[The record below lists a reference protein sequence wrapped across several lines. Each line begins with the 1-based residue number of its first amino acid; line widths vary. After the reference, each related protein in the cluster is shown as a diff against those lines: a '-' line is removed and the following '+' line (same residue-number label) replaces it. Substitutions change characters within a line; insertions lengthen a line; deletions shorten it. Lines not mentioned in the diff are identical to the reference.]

1 MQYASMARELLR
13 NENYL
18 FLFDNGKP
26 YLDKPPLIFWITGLF
41 FKIFGPYEITYR
53 IPSVLFSLLTIY
65 STFKF
70 SRLYYSER
78 TAEISAL
85 ILASC
90 EALIIM
96 NADVRTD
103 IFLIG
108 PMMLAIWQ
116 LSSYFIF
123 HSWLNLIVGSIS
135 ISLAMMGKGPL
146 GFIIPV
152 TLIGTDLL
160 IRRRLQILLDI
171 KIVFGLL
178 VIAVCLL
185 PMSYGLY
192 NQFGDEGIK
201 FFYWT
206 QSFGR
211 ISGESSWSNQT
222 GPLYLFNVFL
232 YAFLP
237 WTFIF
242 LASFYSRA
250 KDILKGINKDK
261 SEIISFF
268 GFLIPLIMLSL
279 SNYKLPHYIYC
290 VCPFASILTAFK
302 LEEWMQSKKTYNLI
316 FKTQNIV
323 SLFMILVTYGIS
335 IYGFFTGPK
344 FFILPIILILI
355 FLIMRIFLIEKKAA
369 HLFMV
374 SVFASVVCSY
384 GFNLGIMKPMLEYQ
398 SQSSVASYIL
408 RNNLEAYDIYQ
419 YDENP
424 KAKSRSLNFYLDRN
438 IEYLDSTSFDKLF
451 IADTI
456 LVFTTER
463 GYKKIKRTSKD
474 IQLIKM
480 FNHTRV
486 SKISGLFL
494 NPKTRD
500 KKLTK
505 KYLLKIS

>member
-1 MQYASMARELLR
+1 MQYASMSRELLR
-13 NENYL
+13 SENYL

-26 YLDKPPLIFWITGLF
+26 YLDKPPLIFWITGIF
-41 FKIFGPYEITYR
+41 FKLFGPYEITYR
-53 IPSVLFSLLTIY
+53 IPSLLFSLLTIY

-123 HSWLNLIVGSIS
+123 NSWLNLIVGSIA

-146 GFIIPV
+146 GLIIPI
-152 TLIGTDLL
+152 TLIGADLL
-160 IRRRLQILLDI
+160 IRRRLQILYDI
-171 KIVFGLL
+171 KIVVGFFI
-178 VIAVCLL
+178 IAACLL

-192 NQFGDEGIK
+192 NQFGLDGIK

-211 ISGESSWSNQT
+211 ISGESSWSNET

-242 LASFYSRA
+242 LAAFYSRA

-279 SNYKLPHYIYC
+279 SNYKLPHYLC
-290 VCPFASILTAFK
+290 
-302 LEEWMQSKKTYNLI
+302 
-316 FKTQNIV
+316 
-323 SLFMILVTYGIS
+323 
-335 IYGFFTGPK
+335 
-344 FFILPIILILI
+344 
-355 FLIMRIFLIEKKAA
+355 
-369 HLFMV
+369 
-374 SVFASVVCSY
+374 
-384 GFNLGIMKPMLEYQ
+384 
-398 SQSSVASYIL
+398 
-408 RNNLEAYDIYQ
+408 
-419 YDENP
+419 
-424 KAKSRSLNFYLDRN
+424 
-438 IEYLDSTSFDKLF
+438 
-451 IADTI
+451 
-456 LVFTTER
+456 
-463 GYKKIKRTSKD
+463 
-474 IQLIKM
+474 
-480 FNHTRV
+480 
-486 SKISGLFL
+486 
-494 NPKTRD
+494 
-500 KKLTK
+500 
-505 KYLLKIS
+505 